1 MIFQAEFDNFVNMK
15 NLLTTLTV
23 LVCLLLG
30 GAEADAARRGDRE
43 FKVYGPQGGIAM
55 DVTLPDGVDPEEW
68 TIGAMEGTGTTGR
81 KCPMVILM
89 HGIFSSGNIV
99 PMPALARELAKAGIA
114 SIRFDFGGHWRSEG
128 EMQKMTIG
136 NEIADALAMWEYAK
150 SLPYVSEIGLLGHSQ
165 GGVVAS
171 MTAGILTERG
181 EEPAGLVLI
190 APGSVIQDAC
200 RNGRFF
206 RAEFDPADPPEYVKC
221 FGMMKL
227 GREYI
232 LTTQELDIYGTAKA
246 YTGPVRLIHGS
257 KDTIVPMSCS
267 EKFVETYGE
276 RSELIVVEGENHMIT
291 LRKKKTVDLAVEFF
305 RDLWN

>member
-1 MIFQAEFDNFVNMK
+1 MK
-15 NLLTTLTV
+15 NFLTILLILITTAA
-23 LVCLLLG
+23 
-30 GAEADAARRGDRE
+30 GARD
-43 FKVYGPQGGIAM
+43 FKVHGPQGGIAM
-55 DVTLPDGVDPEEW
+55 DITLPKGLDPETE
-68 TIGAMEGTGTTGR
+68 

-99 PMPALARELAKAGIA
+99 PIPALARELADNGIA

-128 EMQKMTIG
+128 EMQQMTIG
-136 NEIADALAMWEYAK
+136 KEIEDALAMWEYAR

-171 MTAGILTERG
+171 MTAGILESRG
-181 EEPAGLVLI
+181 EKPAGLVLI

-206 RAEFDPADPPEYVKC
+206 GAEFNPADPPEFVKC
-221 FGMMKL
+221 FGIMKL

-232 LTTQELDIYGTAKA
+232 LSTQDLDIYGTAKD

-267 EKFVETYGE
+267 ERYVETYGD
-276 RSELIVVEGENHMIT
+276 RSELIVVEGENHLIT
-291 LRKKKTVDLAVEFF
+291 RKKKKVVVLSVGFF
-305 RDLWN
+305 KEVWNMD